1 MPYRK
6 SESNLR
12 NFSTMPVI
20 PSPSFVVGPPYDPD
34 ADEDHDTANKNRTR
48 SNTNTHAYASPRRV
62 RYEALLSD
70 EPCVTRQGEG
80 WTSSNINIPSY
91 QRKELKLSSSMASL
105 RDRARAL
112 LGDSRERER
121 HIIDLFR
128 KPASSADG
136 HGQESGQGAGSR
148 ESWKVERRS
157 SRLTLRGEK
166 GAKRNS
172 VNNLASNNNSEQ
184 PVRPNTPAAESVL
197 GMKNG
202 TAGGD
207 KKMKGWV
214 KSLRGAM
221 GMSKA

>member
-1 MPYRK
+1 MPHRK

-12 NFSTMPVI
+12 NFGTMPVI
-20 PSPSFVVGPPYDPD
+20 PSPSFVVGPQYDPD
-34 ADEDHDTANKNRTR
+34 ADEDYDTANKNRTR

-70 EPCVTRQGEG
+70 EPGVTRQGEG

-91 QRKELKLSSSMASL
+91 QRKEVKPSSSMASL
-105 RDRARAL
+105 RERARAL

-121 HIIDLFR
+121 HIVNLSR
-128 KPASSADG
+128 KSVSSADG
-136 HGQESGQGAGSR
+136 HAQGSGQGAGAR
-148 ESWKVERRS
+148 ESLKVERRS

-166 GAKRNS
+166 GAKRNT
-172 VNNLASNNNSEQ
+172 VNNLAANNNSEQ